1 MKKYRCLVVDDEV
14 PAHRVI
20 HSHISK
26 TDVLEVVG
34 DAYDGK
40 EALDFLTKNKVD
52 IVFLDIEMP
61 KLTGIELL
69 QCLPYPVSVILT
81 TAYSNFGY
89 EAYENDVVDYLLKP
103 ISFPRF
109 LKAVNKVVKAFEPIV
124 EEEKINYPKLELK
137 HEGILK
143 LVDTEKILYVESIGN
158 YVKIHLENEKPML
171 VTQTMK
177 YLTSVLPAEYFIRIH
192 KSYIVKR
199 AQIAETRKTELVLN
213 NNVILPVGRKF
224 SVLLERN

>member
-1 MKKYRCLVVDDEV
+1 MVVDDEV

-103 ISFPRF
+103 VSFPRF
-109 LKAVNKVVKAFEPIV
+109 LKAVNKVVKTLEPVV
-124 EEEKINYPKLELK
+124 EVKLDYPKLEFK
-137 HEGILK
+137 HEGVLK
-143 LVDTEKILYVESIGN
+143 VVDTEQILYVESIGN
-158 YVKIHLENEKPML
+158 YIKIHFTNDKPML

-192 KSYIVKR
+192 KSYVVKR
-199 AQIAETRKTELVLN
+199 AQITEIRKTELVLN
-213 NNVILPVGRKF
+213 NTIVLPVGRKF
-224 SVLLERN
+224 SVLLER

>member
-1 MKKYRCLVVDDEV
+1 MKKYKCLVVDDEV

-20 HSHISK
+20 HSHIAK
-26 TDVLEVVG
+26 ADVLEIVG

-40 EALDFLTKNKVD
+40 EALVFQTKNKVD

-61 KLTGIELL
+61 KLTGLELL

-109 LKAVNKVVKAFEPIV
+109 LKAVNKVVKTFEPVVV
-124 EEEKINYPKLELK
+124 ETEVSYPKLEFK
-137 HEGILK
+137 HEGVLK
-143 LVDTEKILYVESIGN
+143 MVDTKEILYVESVGN
-158 YVKIHLENEKPML
+158 YIKIHFGNSKSML
-171 VTQTMK
+171 VPQTMK
-177 YLTSVLPAEYFIRIH
+177 YLTSVLPAEYFTRIH

-199 AQIAETRKTELVLN
+199 SQITEIRKTELMLN
-213 NNVILPVGRKF
+213 NNVLLPVGRKY
-224 SVLLERN
+224 SVLLE

>member
-81 TAYSNFGY
+81 TAYNNFGY

-109 LKAVNKVVKAFEPIV
+109 LKAVNKVVKTFEPIV
-124 EEEKINYPKLELK
+124 EEEINYPKLEFK
-137 HEGILK
+137 HEGVLK
-143 LVDTEKILYVESIGN
+143 VVDTEQILYVESIGN
-158 YVKIHLENEKPML
+158 YIKIHLEHEKPML

-199 AQIAETRKTELVLN
+199 AQIVETRKTELVLS
-213 NNVILPVGRKF
+213 NNVVLPVGRKF
-224 SVLLERN
+224 SVLLERH